1 MNKIHQISQAGAEM
15 LLNYFYPEM
24 ENRWT
29 VDSKG
34 SFYRNYNHDILA
46 LYMDEGRVDLA
57 RDGFLKL
64 LPEGLL
70 TGETNVRGKD
80 AAERLKEVERRMHLL
95 REAFLPLDTFAFQ
108 RRLRVERQLSELLN
122 DKMEYLLKEYF
133 DFDLD
138 AEENPYVRQ
147 LAVLLPFAKS
157 WRGNLGMLR
166 NLLSVIF
173 DCEVKMK
180 QHIYSDSDSSKHRL
194 PLVRYDLLIEGLEAA
209 AYRELRTDVSKVA
222 DFFAEWFIPMDMVCQ
237 IFVKEYDQPQTLN
250 SRLVLNYNSE
260 VKQHI

>member
-1 MNKIHQISQAGAEM
+1 MHQIPQARAEM

-24 ENRWT
+24 ENQWT
-29 VDSKG
+29 VDNKG

-80 AAERLKEVERRMHLL
+80 AAEKLKEVERRMHLL
-95 REAFLPLDTFAFQ
+95 REAFLPLDTFAFH

-133 DFDLD
+133 GFDLD
-138 AEENPYVRQ
+138 AEKNPYVRQ

-173 DCEVKMK
+173 ACE
-180 QHIYSDSDSSKHRL
+180 
-194 PLVRYDLLIEGLEAA
+194 VRYDLLIKGLDAA
-209 AYRELRTDVSKVA
+209 AYRKMRADVLKVA
-222 DFFAEWFIPMDMVCQ
+222 DFFTEWFIPMDMVCQ
-237 IFVKEYDQPQTLN
+237 IYVKEYHHPQNLN
-250 SRLVLNYNSE
+250 NRLVLNYNSE
-260 VKQHI
+260 VEQHI

>member
-1 MNKIHQISQAGAEM
+1 MKNIHQIPQARAEM
-15 LLNYFYPEM
+15 LLNYFYPEL
-24 ENRWT
+24 ENQWT
-29 VDSKG
+29 VDNKG

-80 AAERLKEVERRMHLL
+80 AAEKLKEVERRMHLL
-95 REAFLPLDTFAFQ
+95 REAFLPLDTFAFH

-133 DFDLD
+133 GFDLD
-138 AEENPYVRQ
+138 AEKNPYVRQ

-173 DCEVKMK
+173 ACEVKMT
-180 QHIYSDSDSSKHRL
+180 QHMYSDSDTTKHRL
-194 PLVRYDLLIEGLEAA
+194 PLVRYDLLIKGLDAA
-209 AYRELRTDVSKVA
+209 AYRKMRADVLKVA
-222 DFFAEWFIPMDMVCQ
+222 DFFTEWFIPMDMVCQ
-237 IFVKEYDQPQTLN
+237 IYVKEYHHPQNLN
-250 SRLVLNYNSE
+250 NRLVLNYNSE
-260 VKQHI
+260 VEQHI